1 MFTTFT
7 KNLAIDIEQNLKKL
21 CPPSLLKRIE
31 ITNLDA
37 WVYRLLR
44 KHDYDHKIV
53 YDFLSDDTAKASWQ
67 KALAVKDSSLQL
79 DESFYREEWEKIILA
94 QGITDLDGYRRAKRV
109 GRRSIL
115 NRKKRDAAWP
125 VFEEYRNELSF
136 NRLKEVD
143 DAYRDAAG
151 ILLDNP
157 KEQQYASIIID
168 ETQDLGSQ
176 ALKLLRAMIP
186 EGRMTSFC
194 RRRTPED
201 LWKKPCCDG
210 AVWNQYSGKSTETL
224 S

>member
-1 MFTTFT
+1 M
-7 KNLAIDIEQNLKKL
+7 DIEEQKELV
-21 CPPSLLKRIE
+21 E
-31 ITNLDA
+31 E
-37 WVYRLLR
+37 
-44 KHDYDHKIV
+44 
-53 YDFLSDDTAKASWQ
+53 AS
-67 KALAVKDSSLQL
+67 ST
-79 DESFYREEWEKIILA
+79 
-94 QGITDLDGYRRAKRV
+94 G
-109 GRRSIL
+109 
-115 NRKKRDAAWP
+115 KRDAAWP

-186 EGRMTSFC
+186 EGKNDLFC

-210 AVWNQYSGKSTETL
+210 AVWNQYSGESTETL

>member
-1 MFTTFT
+1 M
-7 KNLAIDIEQNLKKL
+7 DIEEQ
-21 CPPSLLKRIE
+21 
-31 ITNLDA
+31 
-37 WVYRLLR
+37 
-44 KHDYDHKIV
+44 
-53 YDFLSDDTAKASWQ
+53 
-67 KALAVKDSSLQL
+67 
-79 DESFYREEWEKIILA
+79 
-94 QGITDLDGYRRAKRV
+94 RV
-109 GRRSIL
+109 GRRSVL

-186 EGRMTSFC
+186 EGKN
-194 RRRTPED
+194 D
-201 LWKKPCCDG
+201 LFFVGDG
-210 AVWNQYSGKSTETL
+210 HQRIYGRNRAVMGQCGINIRGEHGNFILITEQQMKYENML
-224 S
+224 